1 MAEGAVEIQPTTRHE
16 GHAKLVLYVDDEGY
30 VERAFYLNTSA
41 IRGFE
46 ALAKGRPAEFVQVAV
61 MRICGIC
68 QATHGTASAEAFERA
83 MGIEPPKDGKLLRE
97 LCALGNRIQ
106 SHVLHQLLVLDDFVE
121 DESEKVETIKRI
133 QQIRRIGQYVV
144 DVVGGEGIHPPNIR
158 IGGMAENISEAAR
171 RKLYRRL
178 REARELMTEQ
188 HEFMVSI
195 VERFSDENDLDID
208 EFGKHDQPFLATHPT
223 YGDPDRLDM
232 DRVVELLPIEYYG
245 EEHKEIAYQH
255 RGQIPLY
262 DGVPVEVGPRARY
275 VLFDGVDP
283 RGVLYI
289 HVLRSQETLAAIDR
303 AMTILDEL
311 NTSGKTLA
319 EWEPKAGVGIGV
331 HEAPRGTN
339 VHVAKVNEKG
349 IVEDYRIIA
358 ASTWNFPVVEKAIEG
373 EHERYAEVIMRCYD
387 I

>member
-1 MAEGAVEIQPTTRHE
+1 LAETVELSPTTRHE
-16 GHAKLVLYVDDEGY
+16 GHGKLVLLVDDEGY

-46 ALAKGRPAEFVQVAV
+46 AMAKGRPAEFVQVAV

-83 MGIEPPKDGKLLRE
+83 MGIEPPKAGRQLRE

-121 DESEKVETIKRI
+121 DEKEKVEAIKRI
-133 QQIRRIGQYVV
+133 QQIRKIGQYVV

-158 IGGMAENISEAAR
+158 IGGMASNITETAR

-178 REARELMTEQ
+178 REARDLMEEQ
-188 HEFMVSI
+188 HEFMMDAIESYC
-195 VERFSDENDLDID
+195 EEEGID
-208 EFGKHDQPFLATHPT
+208 METFGKHDQPFLATHPT
-223 YGDPDRLDM
+223 YGDPEKIDF
-232 DRVVELLPIEYYG
+232 DRVVELRPIEYYG
-245 EEHKEIAYQH
+245 KENLEIALEH
-255 RGQIPLY
+255 NGQIPLY

-275 VLFDGVDP
+275 AVFDAVDA

-289 HVLRSQETLAAIDR
+289 HVYRSMETLAAIDR
-303 AMTILDEL
+303 AMNILDEL
-311 NTSGKTLA
+311 NTSAPTLA
-319 EWEPKAGVGIGV
+319 EWEPKAGFGIGV

-339 VHVAKVNEKG
+339 VHMAEVDEKG
-349 IVEDYRIIA
+349 IVKNYRIIA
-358 ASTWNFPVVEKAIEG
+358 ASTWNFPTVEKAIEG
-373 EHERYAEVIMRCYD
+373 EKADYAEVIMRCYD